1 MNINVDKKI
10 ENELKKDIQLP
21 QSVLNKINEAFEEIR
36 IEEPKKS
43 KLAFEFNRKLIAAL
57 IIISIF
63 SVLTINPKVLASISS
78 FFKDKGVQKAANNGY
93 IQTLPENAV
102 KDNGITMNIDNVVA
116 DKTKIG
122 ISFTLKFDDISE
134 IKDVNDIKLGLNV
147 KDNNDRVIFEN
158 LQEGIYTPIQ
168 VGQEWSTDISNKDN
182 GELKYY
188 LIMYSTEGE
197 LYNINNLSIK
207 IDSIKLYEEDVRYNN
222 DIEGEWNFS
231 LDLNDKVT
239 SGEQVKYNTIINNEI
254 VNIISAEVNPTGMLL
269 NFVINSKVDENIV
282 SKVVITDENG
292 NKFERFNSARMNT
305 TSNGGV
311 EVSMMFDVTT
321 FDNLDK
327 LKLIVKDIEG
337 KDIVLDLEKE
347 NN

>member
-1 MNINVDKKI
+1 M
-10 ENELKKDIQLP
+10 
-21 QSVLNKINEAFEEIR
+21 
-36 IEEPKKS
+36 
-43 KLAFEFNRKLIAAL
+43 AFEFNRKLIAAL

-134 IKDVNDIKLGLNV
+134 IKDVNDIQLGLNV
-147 KDNNDRVIFEN
+147 KDNNDRVIFEH
-158 LQEGIYTPIQ
+158 LKEGIYTPIQ

-188 LIMYSTEGE
+188 LKMYSTEGQ
-197 LYNINNLSIK
+197 LYDINSLSIK
-207 IDSIKLYEEDVRYNN
+207 IDSIKLYEENVRYHKG
-222 DIEGEWNFS
+222 IEGEWNFS
-231 LDLNDKVT
+231 LDLNDVFKEME
-239 SGEQVKYNTIINNEI
+239 SIKYVAKNNSDIVSLNSIEVMPTGTIINA
-254 VNIISAEVNPTGMLL
+254 NINR
-269 NFVINSKVDENIV
+269 KVDENIV
-282 SKVVITDENG
+282 NKIIITDESGEKVYKFTDG
-292 NKFERFNSARMNT
+292 NIEDTKY
-305 TSNGGV
+305 GV
-311 EVSMMFDVTT
+311 KISFMYDLTT
-321 FDNLDK
+321 FDNLDNIK
-327 LKLIVKDIEG
+327 MIVKDIEG